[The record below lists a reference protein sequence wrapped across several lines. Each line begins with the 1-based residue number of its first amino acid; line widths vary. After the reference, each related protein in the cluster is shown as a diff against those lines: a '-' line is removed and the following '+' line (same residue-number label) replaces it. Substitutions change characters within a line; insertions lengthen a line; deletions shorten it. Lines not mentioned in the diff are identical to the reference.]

1 MSLTSLKNTL
11 FAAMAALVLA
21 GPALAEDLD
30 TDEAVASYGIGYG
43 FANSLLQQTEGVT
56 LDADAMEAG
65 LRAAMAGEES
75 ELSNADINAAI
86 QALQQQLQAQQAAPE
101 EGN

>member
-1 MSLTSLKNTL
+1 MSLTTLKTSL
-11 FAAMAALVLA
+11 FAGAVAVALASPVV
-21 GPALAEDLD
+21 AEDLD

-43 FANSLLQQTEGVT
+43 FANSLIQQTQGVT
-56 LDADAMEAG
+56 LDADALEAG
-65 LRAAMAGEES
+65 LRAALAGEES

-86 QALQQQLQAQQAAPE
+86 QALQQQLQAQQTNPE

>member
-1 MSLTSLKNTL
+1 MSLTSLKNPL
-11 FAAMAALVLA
+11 FAGVVAIVLSA
-21 GPALAEDLD
+21 PVLAEDLD

-43 FANSLLQQTEGVT
+43 FANSLVQQTQGVN
-56 LDADAMEAG
+56 LDADALEAG

-75 ELSNADINAAI
+75 ELSNAEINAAI
-86 QALQQQLQAQQAAPE
+86 EALQQQLQAQQSTPE